1 MVLRAEA
8 LTPDSTYCTKRC
20 RGKED
25 GREALERKRKVLYL
39 VSQWM
44 ELCNDF
50 LRDDERVKLFMKV
63 RGGASRPRKFGKP
76 KGVKRRVKTDASF
89 QTLCSY
95 VLDDLF
101 EHPALE
107 KDVREL
113 QKVYMLHRRQ

>member
-1 MVLRAEA
+1 MLRAEA

-63 RGGASRPRKFGKP
+63 RDGAPRQENWETERCEAQSENGCFLPDSVQLRAG
-76 KGVKRRVKTDASF
+76 
-89 QTLCSY
+89 
-95 VLDDLF
+95 
-101 EHPALE
+101 
-107 KDVREL
+107 
-113 QKVYMLHRRQ
+113 